1 MRFHLTHATLY
12 KIIAQLKKTNRE
24 TSALTK
30 NNYYLSSGLQHSLN
44 SDELGFECSAI
55 LEFSDDLLITGL

>member
-1 MRFHLTHATLY
+1 MRFRLTNATLY

-30 NNYYLSSGLQHSLN
+30 NNYYPSSGLQHFD